1 MKGHFNMIQVYNNK
15 SECCGCG
22 ICETVCTQNAIEMK
36 MDEIGV
42 IYPKIN
48 QEKCIDCGACKKIC
62 GYNADSANI
71 IKKSYAAVNTS
82 DVFLQKS
89 ASGGIFSAI
98 ARSFLNAGGIVCGV
112 EMSIENNCAEVK
124 HILIKSEVEL
134 EKLQGSKYVQSDVKQ
149 CFNEMISY
157 LKEGKKVLFSGTPC
171 QVAAIKSC
179 TRGRFEDNLFTI
191 DIICHGVPS
200 LKFFNDYLQAEKNKK
215 GIDIKKFIFRDKQ
228 YGWGTKGSIL
238 GIKDGKMIVEP
249 INSRTSSYY
258 SFFLDGEI
266 YRDCCYQCPFAQ
278 EKRVGDLTIGDYWG
292 VEKYSSEIMEENG
305 GDFSKRKGV
314 SCLLVNTNRGNEIL
328 EKYGEFINKVPVDI
342 EKVKIINTQVKH
354 PTQHT
359 NLRIKIFQTYKKI
372 GYSGVDK
379 IYRKQLYLK
388 KGKNGL
394 KKVLKFI
401 GLH

>member
-1 MKGHFNMIQVYNNK
+1 MKYVA
-15 SECCGCG
+15 
-22 ICETVCTQNAIEMK
+22 T
-36 MDEIGV
+36 
-42 IYPKIN
+42 IN
-48 QEKCIDCGACKKIC
+48 GKK
-62 GYNADSANI
+62 Y
-71 IKKSYAAVNTS
+71 
-82 DVFLQKS
+82 
-89 ASGGIFSAI
+89 
-98 ARSFLNAGGIVCGV
+98 
-112 EMSIENNCAEVK
+112 
-124 HILIKSEVEL
+124 EVEL

-278 EKRVGDLTIGDYWG
+278 EKDSHSMEKALLSFRQQGNFYNVLFSDLCRITGG
-292 VEKYSSEIMEENG
+292 SNAVRCSS
-305 GDFSKRKGV
+305 
-314 SCLLVNTNRGNEIL
+314 
-328 EKYGEFINKVPVDI
+328 
-342 EKVKIINTQVKH
+342 
-354 PTQHT
+354 
-359 NLRIKIFQTYKKI
+359 
-372 GYSGVDK
+372 
-379 IYRKQLYLK
+379 
-388 KGKNGL
+388 
-394 KKVLKFI
+394 
-401 GLH
+401 